1 MSAQCV
7 LKINGLERTCVAD
20 GMDTLLTVLRDRFG
34 LLGAKRGCDQGVCG
48 ACTVLMDGR
57 PVRACL
63 SLAANCEGSE
73 LQTVESLEADALGK
87 RLQQA
92 FVEGGAV
99 QCGFCTSGMLL
110 TACALLRDT
119 PAPGID
125 EIREA
130 LSGNLCRCTGYRKIV
145 DAVLS
150 VARES
155 QA

>member
-1 MSAQCV
+1 MSTHCV
-7 LKINGLERTCVAD
+7 LRVNGVERDVEVD
-20 GMDTLLTVLRDRFG
+20 GMDTLLTALRDRLA

-73 LQTVESLEADALGK
+73 IITVEALAADALGA
-87 RLQQA
+87 RLQSA
-92 FVEGGAV
+92 FCESGAV

-110 TACALLRDT
+110 AACALLQAT

-125 EIREA
+125 EVREA
-130 LSGNLCRCTGYRKIV
+130 LAGNLCRCSGYRKIV
-145 DAVLS
+145 DSVLR
-150 VARES
+150 VARETR
-155 QA
+155 A